1 MTINL
6 LGSLTSVKC
15 ENQITQTFAAHY
27 QLKSSLKTNA
37 EESHFWGYLGENIAA
52 PLTLS
57 STTYIFCC
65 VNFTSHNCNL
75 NETNGSA
82 IKELSNKNMGRYQT

>member
-27 QLKSSLKTNA
+27 QLKGSLKTNA
-37 EESHFWGYLGENIAA
+37 EESHFWGVFGRKYCCSINI
-52 PLTLS
+52 
-57 STTYIFCC
+57 
-65 VNFTSHNCNL
+65 
-75 NETNGSA
+75 
-82 IKELSNKNMGRYQT
+82 ELHHIYFLLREFHES